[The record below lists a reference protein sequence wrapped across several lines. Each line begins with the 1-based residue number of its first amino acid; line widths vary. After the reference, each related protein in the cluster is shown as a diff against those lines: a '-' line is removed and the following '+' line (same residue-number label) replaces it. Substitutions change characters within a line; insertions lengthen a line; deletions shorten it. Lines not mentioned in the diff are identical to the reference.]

1 MSDIMGTVTMCR
13 RAGKL
18 QMGMDMTKDACAN
31 GVAKGV
37 LVATDIS
44 EKSLKEVKFVCKK
57 YNNVPIYSL
66 GMTMDEV
73 GFKLGKKIGIAT
85 VCDKGFMK
93 KIGSLLSEIEN
104 DTEIL

>member
-57 YNNVPIYSL
+57 YNTPIYSL
-66 GMTMDEV
+66 GISMEEV
-73 GFKLGKKIGIAT
+73 GFKLGKKIGIAA

-93 KIGSLLSEIEN
+93 KIGSVLEEVEN

>member
-1 MSDIMGTVTMCR
+1 MNKLMGILTMCR

-37 LVATDIS
+37 LVASDVS

-57 YNNVPIYSL
+57 YNDLPIYSMD
-66 GMTMDEV
+66 MTMEEV
-73 GFKLGKKIGIAT
+73 GFELGKKIGIAA

-93 KIGSLLSEIEN
+93 KISTILKELEN
-104 DTEIL
+104 DA

>member
-1 MSDIMGTVTMCR
+1 MSDIMGTITMCR

-18 QMGMDMTKDACAN
+18 QMGMDMMKDSCVN
-31 GVAKGV
+31 GIAKGV

-44 EKSLKEVKFVCKK
+44 QKSLKEVKFVCKK
-57 YNNVPIYSL
+57 YNLPIYSL
-66 GMTMDEV
+66 GITMDEV
-73 GFKLGKKIGIAT
+73 GIRLGKKIGICS

-93 KIGSLLSEIEN
+93 KIGSVLLEIEN